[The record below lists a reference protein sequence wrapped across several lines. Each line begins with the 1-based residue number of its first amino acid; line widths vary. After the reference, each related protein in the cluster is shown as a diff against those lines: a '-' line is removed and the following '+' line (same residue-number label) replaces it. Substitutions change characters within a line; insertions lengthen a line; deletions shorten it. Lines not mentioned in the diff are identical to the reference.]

1 MFLNVAFINKL
12 IKKWNGSNRIL
23 KTKAEVRPPII
34 L

>member
-12 IKKWNGSNRIL
+12 IKKWNSSNRIL
-23 KTKAEVRPPII
+23 KTKVEVRTPII